1 MSNSTKNRMIGQL
14 ILFILSVG
22 LQGIIY
28 AQVTPEIDQ
37 RLQKIE
43 QEVYQNP
50 VAIKSELLGYLKQK
64 SAIPDSTLGEIHL
77 YLCITLGMT
86 NQLDSGI
93 WAAQESMRLLPDQS
107 MLKASTLKT
116 MAILYRL
123 KGNWKMAEES
133 IRQSIQLNDSLWKN
147 PFLKAITLQ
156 EYASLCLDQSQFF
169 KATTLFLEALKT
181 IQTANQSDPKTVY
194 TAVKL
199 KTNLAEAYGKSKNYP
214 FAIREF
220 LSALAQLDSLKDKDG
235 YVRAGINLAQTYIES
250 KQPQQADSMLQLLMP
265 QAELLQN
272 EELKGYILL
281 YKGDVQASRKNF
293 SKAILHYSSAFS
305 LLEKNDSWMLPEC
318 AIGLLKAL
326 KATGGEVEAKEYL
339 KSTILKK
346 TLESA
351 TPENQFE
358 FKRAALPFIRK
369 DLNND
374 ALYAYTEALL
384 QLEDSVTA
392 QKGRESA
399 AQILAQYQ
407 FDRQQET
414 EDLLKRENEVLK
426 EKETYKRNQLYF
438 TVTIALLSLTVLGIF
453 IVRLRN
459 RSRTKDKKLKAQE
472 QELNYQRDRR
482 EWAEKEKD
490 LRELLIQQQK
500 SELVR
505 IVEDAAELRTQMEQ
519 LALEQQEE
527 RRKEM
532 LQQFEKTKEE
542 KQGLGY
548 LISQFNAL
556 YPTFSSTLI
565 RKYPALSST
574 DVQFCT
580 LCRMNLSTKEISILF
595 NIEFRSVYA
604 RKYRIIEKMGL
615 NEATDFDKVVFGIE

>member
-1 MSNSTKNRMIGQL
+1 MIGQVS
-14 ILFILSVG
+14 LFILSVG
-22 LQGIIY
+22 IQGIIY
-28 AQVTPEIDQ
+28 AQVTPEKIDQ

-123 KGNWKMAEES
+123 KGDWKMAEES

-147 PFLKAITLQ
+147 PFLKTITLQ

-199 KTNLAEAYGKSKNYP
+199 RTNLAEAYGKSKNYP

-220 LSALAQLDSLKDKDG
+220 RSALAQMDSLKDKDG

-281 YKGDVQASRKNF
+281 YKGDVLAYRKNF
-293 SKAILHYSSAFS
+293 SKAISHYRSAFG
-305 LLEKNDSWMLPEC
+305 LLEQNDSRMLPEC

-326 KATGGEVEAKEYL
+326 KATGGE
-339 KSTILKK
+339 
-346 TLESA
+346 
-351 TPENQFE
+351 
-358 FKRAALPFIRK
+358 
-369 DLNND
+369 
-374 ALYAYTEALL
+374 
-384 QLEDSVTA
+384 
-392 QKGRESA
+392 
-399 AQILAQYQ
+399 
-407 FDRQQET
+407 
-414 EDLLKRENEVLK
+414 
-426 EKETYKRNQLYF
+426 
-438 TVTIALLSLTVLGIF
+438 
-453 IVRLRN
+453 
-459 RSRTKDKKLKAQE
+459 
-472 QELNYQRDRR
+472 
-482 EWAEKEKD
+482 
-490 LRELLIQQQK
+490 
-500 SELVR
+500 
-505 IVEDAAELRTQMEQ
+505 
-519 LALEQQEE
+519 
-527 RRKEM
+527 
-532 LQQFEKTKEE
+532 
-542 KQGLGY
+542 
-548 LISQFNAL
+548 
-556 YPTFSSTLI
+556 
-565 RKYPALSST
+565 
-574 DVQFCT
+574 
-580 LCRMNLSTKEISILF
+580 
-595 NIEFRSVYA
+595 
-604 RKYRIIEKMGL
+604 
-615 NEATDFDKVVFGIE
+615 

>member
-14 ILFILSVG
+14 ILFILCVG
-22 LQGIIY
+22 IQGITY
-28 AQVTPEIDQ
+28 AQVTPEKIDQ

-123 KGNWKMAEES
+123 KGDWKMAEES

-147 PFLKAITLQ
+147 PFLKTITLQ

-199 KTNLAEAYGKSKNYP
+199 RTNLAEAYGKSKNYP

-220 LSALAQLDSLKDKDG
+220 RSALAQMDSLKDKDG

-281 YKGDVQASRKNF
+281 YKGDVLAYRKNF
-293 SKAILHYSSAFS
+293 SKAISHYRSAFG
-305 LLEKNDSWMLPEC
+305 LLEQNDSRMLPEC

-326 KATGGEVEAKEYL
+326 KATGGEAEAKEYL

-374 ALYAYTEALL
+374 ALYAYTEELL
-384 QLEDSVTA
+384 ILEDSVTA
-392 QKGRESA
+392 QKERESA

-438 TVTIALLSLTVLGIF
+438 TITIALLSLTVLGMF
-453 IVRLRN
+453 IVRLLN
-459 RSRTKDKKLKAQE
+459 RSRAKDKKLKAQE
-472 QELNYQRDRR
+472 QELNYQRERR
-482 EWAEKEKD
+482 DWAEKEKD
-490 LRELLIQQQK
+490 LREQLIQQQK
-500 SELVR
+500 AELVR
-505 IVEDAAELRTQMEQ
+505 SMEDAAELRTHLEQ
-519 LALEQQEE
+519 LVLEQQEE

-542 KQGLGY
+542 KQGLVY
-548 LISQFNAL
+548 LLSQFNAV
-556 YPTFSSTLI
+556 YPTFASNLI
-565 RKYPALSST
+565 KAFPKLNRN
-574 DVQFCT
+574 DVLYCS
-580 LCRMNLSTKEISILF
+580 LVRMNLSTKEISTLL
-595 NIEFRSVYA
+595 NLEPRSIYIKKQ
-604 RKYRIIEKMGL
+604 RTIEKMGL
-615 NEATDFDKVVFGIE
+615 DEVTDFDKVVFGI